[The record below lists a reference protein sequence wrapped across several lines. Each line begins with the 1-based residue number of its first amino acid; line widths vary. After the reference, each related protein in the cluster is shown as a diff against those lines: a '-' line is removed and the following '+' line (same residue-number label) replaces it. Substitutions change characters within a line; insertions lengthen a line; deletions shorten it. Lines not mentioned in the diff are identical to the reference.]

1 MVMDL
6 NYMHGM
12 GLSTALLGIRLVR
25 PTSNVAQT
33 GVLPLF
39 NIVGGNV
46 RMTLIIGHITTV
58 LGAVGNMSLEDTPTT
73 GTMEVLCAVVAAG
86 TYAQDDLLGITG
98 IPANAMVP
106 AATGGIPGMTTRGVN
121 LRVGTLNQ
129 RCSASSTGQIQWT
142 VWYIPLE
149 VGAYMSV
156 A

>member
-1 MVMDL
+1 MVMDV

-12 GLSTALLGIRLVR
+12 GLSTALLGIRLAR
-25 PTSNVAQT
+25 DTSNVAQT

-39 NIVGGNV
+39 NIVGGMV
-46 RMTLIIGHITTV
+46 KMRLLIGTITTI

-73 GTMEVLCAVVAAG
+73 GTMEVIAAVVAAG
-86 TYAQDDLLGITG
+86 TYAQDDLIGLTG
-98 IPANAMVP
+98 IPAGAMVP
-106 AATGGIPGMTTRGVN
+106 AATGGIPGMTTNGVP
-121 LRVGTLNQ
+121 LRIGTLNQ

-149 VGAYMSV
+149 PNSRMTV